1 MLRLRGICVCLSTAV
16 KAEQVQK
23 KVFTR
28 WINATLKRSSAVNKV
43 AAVEDLYTGLADGQT
58 LLQLLDVLT
67 DGQASREMV
76 SGGSR
81 RRK

>member
-1 MLRLRGICVCLSTAV
+1 MCLSAAV

-28 WINATLKRSSAVNKV
+28 WINATLKRSSAVNK
-43 AAVEDLYTGLADGQT
+43 AAAATVEDLYTDLADGQT

-67 DGQASREMV
+67 DGQASTEMV
-76 SGGSR
+76 SGG
-81 RRK
+81 